1 MAYSLTSHTGEH
13 SPYVGKMLQSKFR
26 KAFWKRRHFSGA
38 EKAGYVVFSW
48 TGRKEFLT
56 KGKAKMKATQTS
68 GRLVTQKQMYLRRS
82 FRVSLYNERI
92 ILCNFMIQNF
102 NSNTINWFFFFNP
115 HGSKYTKTIFRQLQG
130 YEQYMGEIYEK
141 SFTFLT
147 VLCRARPPATAR
159 AHQGEQGRKCR
170 AFQPLRPAGQR
181 ALADNLRALPC
192 KEKNKTKSNLGM
204 QTFFENR
211 NREKT
216 LLIGLSQ
223 CPCNTLAQTPCL
235 PAECNSP
242 PPSSWLAAAAV

>member
-13 SPYVGKMLQSKFR
+13 SPYAGKMLQSKFR

-102 NSNTINWFFFFNP
+102 NSNTINWFFFFLIPMGASIPKQSSGNYKDMSNIWGKSTRKASP
-115 HGSKYTKTIFRQLQG
+115 FWLSCAGPAPRPQHEHTRESKGASAGRSSPSDQL
-130 YEQYMGEIYEK
+130 
-141 SFTFLT
+141 
-147 VLCRARPPATAR
+147 
-159 AHQGEQGRKCR
+159 
-170 AFQPLRPAGQR
+170 
-181 ALADNLRALPC
+181 DN
-192 KEKNKTKSNLGM
+192 
-204 QTFFENR
+204 
-211 NREKT
+211 
-216 LLIGLSQ
+216 
-223 CPCNTLAQTPCL
+223 
-235 PAECNSP
+235 
-242 PPSSWLAAAAV
+242 VH